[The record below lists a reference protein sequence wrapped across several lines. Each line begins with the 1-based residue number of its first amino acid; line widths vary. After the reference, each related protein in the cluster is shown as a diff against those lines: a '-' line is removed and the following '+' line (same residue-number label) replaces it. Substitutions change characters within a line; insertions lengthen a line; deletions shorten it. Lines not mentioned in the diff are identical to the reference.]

1 VGRQETDNFRNTGF
15 FNNTVTSI
23 LVPFAAPQTT
33 VPVTFRQSATD
44 ADNHL
49 QATVAALYAQD
60 QVELSPHLQLVGG
73 LRLDRFDLDYTNH
86 RNGDRL
92 GRSDDLVSPRAG
104 VIVKPIAPLSLYGTY
119 SVSYLPSSGDQF
131 SSLTAVTQQ
140 LEPERFRN
148 YEVGAKWDAT
158 DALAVTLAAYRLDR
172 THTRSTDPNDPTR
185 IVQTGSQR
193 TTGYELGIN
202 GQVTSS
208 WSVAGGYAYQDAFVS
223 SATATAREGAV
234 VGQVP
239 RHTLSLW
246 NNVQLRPRLN
256 AALGIVHRTKMFA
269 TIDDTVT
276 LPGYTRV
283 DAAVYLTVLDGV
295 RLQLNVENLLDEL
308 YFPTAHSADELTV
321 APPINARLTVSARF

>member
-1 VGRQETDNFRNTGF
+1 
-15 FNNTVTSI
+15 
-23 LVPFAAPQTT
+23 VPFAAPQTT

-44 ADNHL
+44 ADNHVE
-49 QATVAALYAQD
+49 ANVAALYAQD
-60 QVELSPHLQLVGG
+60 QIELSPHLQLVGG

-119 SVSYLPSSGDQF
+119 SVSYLPSAGDQF
-131 SSLTAVTQQ
+131 SSLTSVTQQ
-140 LEPERFRN
+140 LEPEQFRN

-158 DALAVTLAAYRLDR
+158 GALAVTVSAYRLDR

-193 TTGYELGIN
+193 TNGYELGIN

-208 WSVAGGYAYQDAFVS
+208 WSVAGGYAYQDAFVT

-239 RHTLSLW
+239 RHTS
-246 NNVQLRPRLN
+246 RCGTTCSCGRGSTPRSASSTARRCSPPSTN
-256 AALGIVHRTKMFA
+256 
-269 TIDDTVT
+269 TVT

-283 DAAVYLTVLDGV
+283 DVRRLLTVLDACGCSSTS
-295 RLQLNVENLLDEL
+295 RTCSTARSGPT
-308 YFPTAHSADELTV
+308 PTATPTSR
-321 APPINARLTVSARF
+321 PARRGPSTSG

>member
-1 VGRQETDNFRNTGF
+1 
-15 FNNTVTSI
+15 
-23 LVPFAAPQTT
+23 

-49 QATVAALYAQD
+49 QATVAAVYAQD
-60 QVELSPHLQLVGG
+60 QVELTPHLQLVGG
-73 LRLDRFDLDYTNH
+73 LRLDRFDLDFENH

-104 VIVKPIAPLSLYGTY
+104 VIVKPVAPLSLYGTY

-131 SSLTAVTQQ
+131 SSLTSVTQQ
-140 LEPERFRN
+140 LEPEQFRN

-158 DALAVTLAAYRLDR
+158 DALAVTVAAYRLDR

-193 TTGYELGIN
+193 TNGYELGIN

-208 WSVAGGYAYQDAFVS
+208 WSVAGGFAYQDAFVT
-223 SATATAREGAV
+223 SATATARVGAV
-234 VGQVP
+234 VGLVP
-239 RHTLSLW
+239 RHTVSLW

-295 RLQLNVENLLDEL
+295 RLQLNVENLLDREIW
-308 YFPTAHSADELTV
+308 ANADSNTNLSPGSPRALHVGVT
-321 APPINARLTVSARF
+321 ARF